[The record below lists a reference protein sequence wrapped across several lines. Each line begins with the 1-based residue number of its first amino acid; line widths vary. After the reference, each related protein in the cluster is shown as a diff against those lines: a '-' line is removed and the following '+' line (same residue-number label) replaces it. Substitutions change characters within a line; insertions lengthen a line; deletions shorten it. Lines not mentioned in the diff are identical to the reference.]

1 MCKVSEK
8 LILQLKETYEENI
21 EIKYNR
27 IIAIYIASSILLDI
41 VKRLKI
47 SGFDFLVDITAVEE
61 EDLSCIYH
69 FMSFESNELIM
80 VKAKLNEKLQI
91 DSISEEWLS
100 ADVQEREIYD
110 LFGIQFI
117 GHPNMKRILCPDS
130 FIGHPLRKNFKIP
143 ERR

>member
-1 MCKVSEK
+1 MCKISEK
-8 LILQLKETYEENI
+8 LILQLKEIYKENI

-27 IIAIYIASSILLDI
+27 IVAIYIDSNNLLDI
-41 VKRLKI
+41 VKRFKLF
-47 SGFDFLVDITAVEE
+47 GFDFLVDITAVEE

-69 FMSFESNELIM
+69 FMSLESNELIM
-80 VKAKLNEKLQI
+80 VKANLNKKLEI
-91 DSISEEWLS
+91 YSISEEWPS

-110 LFGIQFI
+110 LFGIEFI

-130 FIGHPLRKNFKIP
+130 FIGHPLRKDFKIP